1 MRSSRTATKSSP
13 CSPQL
18 EKPDLSSSGPSIPG
32 PETYAAA
39 AAAAAAASA
48 PPDLHT
54 PQHSPRPTLRGA
66 RFYVTQRAAGS
77 EARLPPPSRKSVPVP
92 FSDWGGVR
100 SGRGLDELESGPD
113 ELADDRGLNHSL
125 PEALVRRRAPTQHV
139 RGCQPGPAGQ
149 GGPPLVSGNV
159 AARQLPTLTTTFPL
173 RKLRPRE
180 GRTAQG
186 YMESEHPGLLQP
198 PKPPHASPSWP
209 GAPSQLG

>member
-1 MRSSRTATKSSP
+1 MHMQRRFPKQKSQRASV
-13 CSPQL
+13 
-18 EKPDLSSSGPSIPG
+18 PDLSSSGPSSPG
-32 PETYAAA
+32 PETYAAV
-39 AAAAAAASA
+39 AAASA

-66 RFYVTQRAAGS
+66 LFYVTQRAAGS
-77 EARLPPPSRKSVPVP
+77 EARRPPPSRKSVPVP
-92 FSDWGGVR
+92 FSGWGGVR
-100 SGRGLDELESGPD
+100 SGRGLDEVKG
-113 ELADDRGLNHSL
+113 GLNHSL

-149 GGPPLVSGNV
+149 GGPPPVSGNV
-159 AARQLPTLTTTFPL
+159 AAKQLPTLTTTFLL

-186 YMESEHPGLLQP
+186 HMESEHPGLLQP
-198 PKPPHASPSWP
+198 PTPPHASPSWP